1 MCYIFLR
8 VIYKYIYK
16 FKLIDE
22 VNLKVWFIVN
32 NYEKNCNLNLNIS
45 FWFLVSRFCLKIYY
59 YKFLNSIFLRYL
71 KFVL

>member
-32 NYEKNCNLNLNIS
+32 NYEIKL
-45 FWFLVSRFCLKIYY
+45 
-59 YKFLNSIFLRYL
+59 
-71 KFVL
+71 